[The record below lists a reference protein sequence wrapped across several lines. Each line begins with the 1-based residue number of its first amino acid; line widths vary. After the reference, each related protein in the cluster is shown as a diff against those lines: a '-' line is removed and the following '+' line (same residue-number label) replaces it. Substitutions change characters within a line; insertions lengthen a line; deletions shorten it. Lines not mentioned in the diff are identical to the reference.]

1 VHFCDIFVAD
11 SWVQARRRWSPRDF
25 FLLAA
30 HNLKARVVFCRHQET
45 TETRINMNINFLSRV
60 PFCIV
65 QSLLIRLLKE
75 REFSDALT
83 LLEAFPTLAT
93 TQFPTKY
100 QYTCF
105 DDLLRYLCEDPDYDI
120 EDEAFM
126 NILIFPYKRHS
137 NDLDLTEKQLHL
149 LRLSALLRH
158 AGKKSAI
165 FKCFI
170 RDSQSN
176 KPLFTLINKYRK

>member
-1 VHFCDIFVAD
+1 MNV
-11 SWVQARRRWSPRDF
+11 S
-25 FLLAA
+25 FL
-30 HNLKARVVFCRHQET
+30 RQ
-45 TETRINMNINFLSRV
+45 V

-75 REFSDALT
+75 REFSYALS

-100 QYTCF
+100 QYTCL
-105 DDLLRYLCEDPDYDI
+105 DDLLKYLCEDPDYDI
-120 EDEAFM
+120 EDEMFM

-137 NDLDLTEKQLHL
+137 NDLDLTEKQLRL
-149 LRLSALLRH
+149 LSLSATLRH

-176 KPLFTLINKYRK
+176 RPLFTLINKYRR